1 MTGAR
6 CIAHRLRSRPSP
18 RLLPTLL
25 RPNEASSKI
34 SKRKCL
40 QIGAATV
47 NALEQESLR
56 SLQGRDGQQ
65 QVNAVEESMHS
76 LDSQGRDGQ
85 ANQQVNAVEQESMH
99 SLDYQ
104 GCDGKAKH
112 LSMNELKAM
121 KGAGIL
127 QLLANDRTGS
137 YKSKLQ
143 QILAKGVQKKQ
154 RNALDLAGKVP
165 FSLMMKRIGV
175 DGKKLWVD
183 SAQAGGLYDTA
194 DALLLPKIAFVEIKG
209 ARLKAGTKN
218 QYLMKDIRHIGTDWN
233 FLVFV
238 CRSSQPADW
247 LDPADYDRS
256 GFWLGVIRRED
267 YMAALKGTKLENKPE
282 ISVTVTPGNG
292 TASGGK
298 KSKSWIGN
306 RIAWTR
312 SPDLTLEWF
321 DKVFK

>member
-1 MTGAR
+1 MRLKSHLLNAAQLQAMTGAR
-6 CIAHRLRSRPSP
+6 YMSHRQRSRSPP
-18 RLLPTLL
+18 RLLPTPL

-34 SKRKCL
+34 SMRKCL
-40 QIGAATV
+40 QIAAATA
-47 NALEQESLR
+47 NAL
-56 SLQGRDGQQ
+56 
-65 QVNAVEESMHS
+65 
-76 LDSQGRDGQ
+76 
-85 ANQQVNAVEQESMH
+85 EQESMH
-99 SLDYQ
+99 SLDFQ
-104 GCDGKAKH
+104 GCDGQAKH
-112 LSMNELKAM
+112 LSMNELTAM

-143 QILAKGVQKKQ
+143 HILAKGVQKKQ

-175 DGKKLWVD
+175 NSEKLWVD

-194 DALLLPKIAFVEIKG
+194 DAFLPKKVAYVEIKG

-238 CRSSQPADW
+238 CRSSPPADW

-267 YMAALKGTKLENKPE
+267 YMAALKGTKLEKKFE

-292 TASGGK
+292 AASEGK
-298 KSKSWIGN
+298 LSKSWIGN
-306 RIAWTR
+306 YISWTR
-312 SPDLTLEWF
+312 STDLTPAWF
-321 DKVFK
+321 DNVFN

>member
-6 CIAHRLRSRPSP
+6 YIAHRLSRSSP

-47 NALEQESLR
+47 NALVQESLR

-104 GCDGKAKH
+104 GCDGQAKH

-127 QLLANDRTGS
+127 QLLANDRNGS

-165 FSLMMKRIGV
+165 FSLMMNRCGRQK
-175 DGKKLWVD
+175 
-183 SAQAGGLYDTA
+183 
-194 DALLLPKIAFVEIKG
+194 
-209 ARLKAGTKN
+209 
-218 QYLMKDIRHIGTDWN
+218 
-233 FLVFV
+233 
-238 CRSSQPADW
+238 
-247 LDPADYDRS
+247 
-256 GFWLGVIRRED
+256 
-267 YMAALKGTKLENKPE
+267 
-282 ISVTVTPGNG
+282 TVG
-292 TASGGK
+292 
-298 KSKSWIGN
+298 
-306 RIAWTR
+306 
-312 SPDLTLEWF
+312 
-321 DKVFK
+321 

>member
-6 CIAHRLRSRPSP
+6 YIAHRLSRSSP

-47 NALEQESLR
+47 NALVQESLR

-85 ANQQVNAVEQESMH
+85 ANQQVNAQESMH

-104 GCDGKAKH
+104 GCDGQAKH

-175 DGKKLWVD
+175 DCEKLWVD

-194 DALLLPKIAFVEIKG
+194 DAFLPQKIAYVEIKG

-238 CRSSQPADW
+238 CRSSPPADW

-267 YMAALKGTKLENKPE
+267 YMAALKGTKLEKKTE

-306 RIAWTR
+306 CISWTR
-312 SPDLTLEWF
+312 SADVTPAWF
-321 DKVFK
+321 DNVFK